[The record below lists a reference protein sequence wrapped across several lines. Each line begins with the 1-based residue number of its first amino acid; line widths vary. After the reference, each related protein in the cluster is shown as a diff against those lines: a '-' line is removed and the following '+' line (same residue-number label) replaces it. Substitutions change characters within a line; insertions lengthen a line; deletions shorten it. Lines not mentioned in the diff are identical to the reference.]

1 MSATTGSTERGL
13 NRTPDYAA
21 AQRLMRESRI
31 DAWLIHDFRGSS
43 AVLSRLYP
51 GPGGKKR
58 HLTRRAMLL
67 VPSEGSPTLLHSVLD
82 GPGFADVAM
91 DKAAYVSW
99 QEMHAGLG
107 RMLAGRQ
114 RVAMEYSPG
123 CALPIVGVVDAGT
136 VELVRAFGVEV
147 CSSADLIQS
156 TIALWSD
163 EAARLHLEAS
173 CKVDRIKDEAFG
185 LIGAALRE
193 SRTVTELDVQTFIMD
208 RFAAEGL
215 ETPDAPIVGVNAHSG
230 DPHFE
235 VSRSNPSPIRPGDW
249 VLIDLWA
256 RYPGDENIFSDVTWT
271 GFCGKVV
278 PERHRKVFEAVV
290 GGRDAALALAQAR
303 WKDGRPVRGHEL
315 DTAAREVIVQAG
327 LGEFVR
333 HRTGHSL
340 SQGPMVHGNG
350 MNLDSLET
358 MDTRLM
364 LARIGFT
371 IEPGAYLPE
380 FGVRSE
386 INVWVDP
393 AKGPIVT
400 SGIQREPILIG

>member
-1 MSATTGSTERGL
+1 MTTASANSSAASTL
-13 NRTPDYAA
+13 PDFAP
-21 AQRLMRESRI
+21 AQRLMRDSRV
-31 DAWLIHDFRGSS
+31 DAWLVHDFRGSNP
-43 AVLSRLYP
+43 VLARLFP

-67 VPSEGSPTLLHSVLD
+67 VPSDGKPTLLHSVLD
-82 GPGFADVAM
+82 GPGFADVPMA
-91 DKAAYVSW
+91 KVAYVSW
-99 QEMHAGLG
+99 QEMHAALG
-107 RMLAGRQ
+107 KLLSGRQ

-136 VELVRAFGVEV
+136 VELVRSFGVEV
-147 CSSADLIQS
+147 SSSADLIQS

-163 EAARLHLEAS
+163 EAARLHLDAS
-173 CKVDRIKDEAFG
+173 CTVDRIKDEAFAR
-185 LIGAALRE
+185 I
-193 SRTVTELDVQTFIMD
+193 RTSHASSHTITEFDVQSFIMEQ
-208 RFAAEGL
+208 FAANGL
-215 ETPDAPIVGVNAHSG
+215 ETPDPPIVAVNAHSG

-235 VSRSNPSPIRPGDW
+235 VSRTNPAPIKPGDW

-256 RYPGDENIFSDVTWT
+256 RKPGDENIYSDVTWT
-271 GFCGKVV
+271 GFCGKTV
-278 PERHRKVFEAVV
+278 PVRHREVFDAVV
-290 GGRDAALALAQAR
+290 RGRDASLALAQSR
-303 WKDGRPVRGHEL
+303 WKDRREVRGHEL
-315 DTAAREVIVQAG
+315 DTAAREVIVAAG
-327 LGEFVR
+327 LGQFVR

-364 LARIGFT
+364 LPGIGFT

-386 INVWVDP
+386 INVYVD
-393 AKGPIVT
+393 AEKGPIVT
-400 SGIQREPILIG
+400 SGIQREPILIA